1 MIAVLPN
8 WVDVKFLE
16 SASGTLVLAAVLLA
30 LVLLF
35 VLRSVARKVVSLVVI
50 GAAVFG
56 LVHYRQTL
64 EHCDQKSCSC
74 KLFGQ
79 AVRSDNCPKET

>member
-1 MIAVLPN
+1 VLADLPN
-8 WVDVKFLE
+8 WMDVQFLR
-16 SASGTLVLAAVLLA
+16 SASGTLVVVSLLLA
-30 LVLLF
+30 LVAMFVVKSIGTRLVAILL
-35 VLRSVARKVVSLVVI
+35 L

-64 EHCDQKSCSC
+64 DHCNQTGCSC

-79 AVRSDNCPKET
+79 TVQGDNCRSG